1 MDDDDDDGGDG
12 DDDDDD
18 DGAED
23 CADKRTDG
31 CSVSRAPYLE
41 HQPRPMCV
49 GMMIVITMLLI
60 MIIMNK

>member
-1 MDDDDDDGGDG
+1 M
-12 DDDDDD
+12 D

>member
-1 MDDDDDDGGDG
+1 M
-12 DDDDDD
+12 D

-41 HQPRPMCV
+41 HQPMCV